1 MKVFFHSMIF
11 VLLFAMA
18 AYSKIV
24 FYSERDGNK
33 EIYTMNDDGS
43 HLRRLTN
50 NPAAD
55 FHALWSPD
63 GRTIAFMRGRYTPE
77 RRQVSQVILMRA
89 DGSNEKALTNEDDA
103 HALPA
108 PYFFTR
114 DGKELAITRWDF
126 NALTSRLFFIDV
138 QSKEIRPLRGVED
151 ITGSTLSPDGRLIAF
166 EKTPGFEK
174 NIHIVTRKGH
184 GEKPILPP
192 EADPDVL
199 LNRVSPGWAPDGK
212 RLMFVEE
219 RLDIVEKKD
228 EEGVFIDFVV
238 RENRLL
244 IYHTVLKT
252 TEHVPLPR
260 GFRAASSCWINNNEI
275 LFSADATG
283 MLTKRHGNYDIYR
296 YHLTGRTLRQLTTDP
311 AADLD
316 PRWVGGTFAVSAK
329 QKRITQWGKLKAGEK
344 QSN

>member
-1 MKVFFHSMIF
+1 MKVFLPSMIF

-18 AYSKIV
+18 AYPKIV

-43 HLRRLTN
+43 SLRRLTN

-55 FHALWSPD
+55 FRALWSPD

-89 DGSNEKALTNEDDA
+89 DGSNEKALTSDDEA
-103 HALPA
+103 HLLPA
-108 PYFFTR
+108 PDFFTR
-114 DGKELAITRWDF
+114 DGRELAITRWDPKI
-126 NALTSRLFFIDV
+126 LTIRLFFLDL
-138 QSKEIRPLRGVED
+138 EDGGIRPLRGVED
-151 ITGSTLSPDGRLIAF
+151 IAGADISPDGRLIAF
-166 EKTPGFEK
+166 DKTSGFEK
-174 NIHIVTRKGH
+174 NIHIVTREGF

-199 LNRVSPGWAPDGK
+199 LNRIYPRWAPDGK
-212 RLMFVEE
+212 RLMFVESKF
-219 RLDIVEKKD
+219 DIVEKED
-228 EEGVFIDFVV
+228 EEGPFIDFVV

-244 IYHTVLKT
+244 IYHIAREKI
-252 TEHVPLPR
+252 ERVPLPH
-260 GFRAASSCWINNNEI
+260 GFRAATPCWINNNEI

-283 MLTKRHGNYDIYR
+283 MLTKRHGNYDIYQ
-296 YHLTGRTLRQLTTDP
+296 YHLTSGTLAQLTTDP

-316 PRWVGGTFAVSAK
+316 PRWVGGTLAVSAK
-329 QKRITQWGKLKAGEK
+329 EKRSTLWGKLKAGEK